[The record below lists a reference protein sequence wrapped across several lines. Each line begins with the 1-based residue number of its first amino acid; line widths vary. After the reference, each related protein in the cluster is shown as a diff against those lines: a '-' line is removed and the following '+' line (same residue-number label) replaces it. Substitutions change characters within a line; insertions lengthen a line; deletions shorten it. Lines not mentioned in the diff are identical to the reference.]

1 MSPHTHEAEP
11 ISPNAAAP
19 FQTRHLNLSVN
30 HERLSITANNGS
42 LKGPSCT
49 FMD

>member
-1 MSPHTHEAEP
+1 MSPRTHEAEP
-11 ISPNAAAP
+11 ISPM
-19 FQTRHLNLSVN
+19 QLRRSKTRHLNLSVN
-30 HERLSITANNGS
+30 HGRLSITANNGS